1 MYILSKYVAG
11 IQPTS
16 GGYETYDIVP
26 SNVLDS
32 YSCSVYTPK
41 GIITVRKDGNNLT
54 VTAVSGGT
62 LVLPDGREM
71 PLQEGEH
78 TYCMT

>member
-1 MYILSKYVAG
+1 MRVKIISDSTCDLSADL
-11 IQPTS
+11 IQK
-16 GGYETYDIVP
+16 YDIVP
-26 SNVLDS
+26 SNILDS